1 MTGSDTETPIS
12 PQRRAVLALLTLAAA
27 GCGDAARTAAAQTPA
42 LPDLG
47 AAPEFAGIER
57 WLNSPPLTMAQ
68 LRGRV
73 VLVDFWTHACGNCL
87 RTLPHVKRWAASYA
101 DAGLTVVG
109 VHTPEFAFEA
119 PAREVQAAI
128 ERHGIRYPVAQDNRH
143 ATWKAYENRYWP
155 AKYLI
160 DAQGRIR
167 YRHFGEG
174 AYERTEAV
182 IRRLLTALPRD

>member
-1 MTGSDTETPIS
+1 MTGSRAGLPVS
-12 PQRRAVLALLTLAAA
+12 SQRRAALALLALAVA
-27 GCGDAARTAAAQTPA
+27 GCGDGAGTDSQPWT

-47 AAPEFAGIER
+47 AAPEFTGIER

-101 DAGLTVVG
+101 EAGLTVVG

-119 PAREVQAAI
+119 PTQAVQAAI
-128 ERHGIRYPVAQDNRH
+128 TRHRIQYPVAQDNH
-143 ATWKAYENRYWP
+143 QATWKAYRNQYWP

-160 DAQGRIR
+160 DARGRIR

-174 AYERTEAV
+174 AYERTEGA
-182 IRRLLTALPRD
+182 IRHLLAALPRG

>member
-1 MTGSDTETPIS
+1 MSRPETDAPVS
-12 PQRRAVLALLTLAAA
+12 TRRRALLAMLALAIA
-27 GCGDAARTAAAQTPA
+27 GCDDAARTASQPST

-47 AAPEFAGIER
+47 TAPEFAGIER

-87 RTLPHVKRWAASYA
+87 RTLPHVKRWAATHA
-101 DAGLTVVG
+101 EAGLTVIG
-109 VHTPEFAFEA
+109 IHSPEFAFEA
-119 PAREVQAAI
+119 PTREVQAAI

-143 ATWKAYENRYWP
+143 ATWKAYENQYWP

-160 DAQGRIR
+160 DARGRIR

-174 AYERTEAV
+174 AYERTEAA
-182 IRRLLTALPRD
+182 IRHLLAAIPRG